1 MASDSSA
8 KERVLI
14 TGGSGFIGSALSHKL
29 VHMGYEVWV
38 LSRDPARAML
48 RLNKQVHVVRCLSD
62 LVGIAFF
69 AVINLVGESLGAG
82 RWNEQSKRLFRQS
95 RVDFTH
101 ELYGF
106 FSSQRLFPQVLISA
120 SAIGVYG
127 DAGSALLD
135 EGAPVGDDFAAHL
148 CRDWESAAQQFA
160 AHSVRVCIVRI
171 GIVLDSNGGALKQM
185 LPAFRFGLGGRMGSG
200 EQYMSWIVRQ
210 DLVQLFIFLLQ
221 NDKAIGVFNGVAPEP
236 VTNRDFTALLA
247 AQLGRP
253 AFLPMPA
260 FVLRLL
266 FGEMADALLLSSQR
280 VLPVRAEGE
289 GFSFEYPRL
298 QGALN
303 KIFEK

>member
-14 TGGSGFIGSALSHKL
+14 TGGSGFIGCALSHQL
-29 VHMGYEVWV
+29 VDMGYEVWV
-38 LSRDPARAML
+38 LSRDPARAMQ
-48 RLNKQVHVVRCLSD
+48 RLNKQVHLVQRLND
-62 LVGIAFF
+62 LVGIAFG
-69 AVINLVGESLGAG
+69 AVINLAGESLGAG
-82 RWNEQSKRLFRQS
+82 RWNEQSKQLFRQS

-101 ELYGF
+101 ELHSF
-106 FSSQRLFPQVLISA
+106 FLAQQLFPRVLINA

-127 DAGSALLD
+127 DAGPALLD
-135 EGAPVGDDFAAHL
+135 EAAPVGNNFAAHL
-148 CRDWESAAQQFA
+148 CRDWEFAAQQFA
-160 AHSVRVCIVRI
+160 GNSVRVCIVRI
-171 GIVLDSNGGALKQM
+171 GIVLDSDGGALKQM

-200 EQYMSWIVRQ
+200 EQYMSWITRQ
-210 DLVQLFIFLLQ
+210 DLVRLFVFLLQ
-221 NDKAIGVFNGVAPEP
+221 NDCAVGVFNGVAPEP

-253 AFLPMPA
+253 AFLPMPV

-266 FGEMADALLLSSQR
+266 FGEMAEALLLSSQR
-280 VLPVRAEGE
+280 VLPERAKRE

-298 QGALN
+298 QGALK